1 MKSITINLPDNVDL
15 TEKEAAMILAA
26 KLYDMEILTMGRAAE
41 LAGITKREFME
52 TVGNYGV
59 PTFKYTLEDLK
70 HDMDVV
76 RNHRI

>member
-1 MKSITINLPDNVDL
+1 MKSITINLPDNVEL

-26 KLYDMEILTMGRAAE
+26 KLYDMEILTMGRAAT

-59 PTFKYTLEDLK
+59 SVFKYTLEDLE
-70 HDMDVV
+70 HDMK
-76 RNHRI
+76 NA